1 MKEKITTIV
10 TDLDGTLWEGI
21 LAEKQSILLN
31 QEYFD
36 FLKAMHDKGIQI
48 IIVSKNDKDDV
59 IETFKKLAID
69 PELFTE
75 IIANWEPKYLN
86 LEKLFYQTNIRP
98 ETAIFI
104 DDNPLERTEA
114 KAKIPNV
121 TCVDIANW
129 KTLYEHPYLSTKEKE
144 LEHEIRERKN
154 RYRTAIRAGN
164 LKQKF
169 KEDEEFLQ
177 SLNREL
183 SLGEVSFENLDR
195 FTKLLVV
202 THRIN
207 FNPDKFENYD
217 QALDYLYRKVNEN
230 YKLFAISTK
239 EGGVSLGLTGAF
251 VVRIDG
257 NKAVV
262 EDGTFSCGIIG
273 RDFEPKAILE
283 LINKLIAVGIQEIEF
298 WVQLT
303 STNAR
308 VREIFDQLGF
318 VADVQENT
326 IVTYSIRTVGYEPK
340 KTYEWIHVSS
350 LPPEMDYNG
359 IPSII
364 NFFTNHVKPLIQSES
379 HVTNLGAAKGEV
391 LGHLKPD
398 VRGDFYRF
406 IEQQHVLYS
415 KVDIEYLP
423 EEKNIVA
430 NAENLSTVMNDETQ
444 DVVMAIEL
452 MEHTE
457 HFWNIINEMIRVC
470 KVGGYIFITVPN
482 FHYPKHE
489 YPIDL
494 WRIGPKTLLSFF
506 PKDHFTVVRQEL
518 EGDQVFPRRTL
529 LLVKKQK
536 HFNANFHQPEGGQI
550 DWKTGLTI
558 FP

>member
-1 MKEKITTIV
+1 MDKITTII

-21 LAEKQSILLN
+21 LAEKQQVVLN
-31 QEYFD
+31 RGYFD
-36 FLKAMHDKGIQI
+36 FLKTVHNKGIQI
-48 IIVSKNDKDDV
+48 FIISKNDQGDV
-59 IETFKKLAID
+59 IETLKKFAID
-69 PELFTE
+69 PDFFTKV
-75 IIANWEPKYLN
+75 IANWEPKYLN
-86 LEKLFYQTNIRP
+86 LEKLLHQTNIRP
-98 ETAIFI
+98 ETVIFI
-104 DDNPLERTEA
+104 DDNSLERIEV
-114 KAKIPNV
+114 KAKIPGV
-121 TCVDIANW
+121 VCMDIAHW
-129 KTLYEHPYLSTKEKE
+129 KTLFEHPYLSTKEKE
-144 LEHEIRERKN
+144 LEYEIRERKN
-154 RYRTAIRAGN
+154 RYRTAIRAGD
-164 LKQKF
+164 LKQEF
-169 KEDEEFLQ
+169 NEDKEFLK

-183 SLGEVSFENLDR
+183 SLGEISFENLDR

-207 FNPDKFENYD
+207 FNPNKFADYD
-217 QALDYLYRKVNEN
+217 RALDYLYRKVNEN
-230 YKLFAISTK
+230 YKLFAVSTK

-257 NKAVV
+257 DKAVV

-283 LINKLIAVGIQEIEF
+283 LVRQLTVFGVQEIAF
-298 WVQLT
+298 LVQPT

-318 VADVQENT
+318 TADAQENALV
-326 IVTYSIRTVGYEPK
+326 IYSISTSGYKPN
-340 KTYEWIHVSS
+340 KTYDWIRVSS
-350 LPPEMDYNG
+350 SSPEMDYNG

-364 NFFTNHVKPLIQSES
+364 NFFTNYVIPLIQSEYCII
-379 HVTNLGAAKGEV
+379 NLGAAKGEV
-391 LGHLKPD
+391 LGHLKRD
-398 VRGDFYRF
+398 VREDFYRF
-406 IEQQHVLYS
+406 IEHHHVSYA
-415 KVDIEYLP
+415 KVDIEYIP

-430 NAENLSTVMNDETQ
+430 SAEDLSAIMRNESQ

-452 MEHTE
+452 LEHTE

-506 PKDHFTVVRQEL
+506 PEDHFTAIKQVF

-529 LLVKKQK
+529 LLVKKLS
-536 HFNANFHQPEGGQI
+536 HFDACFQQPEGGQI